1 MANSYKWVISGLHT
15 KLKNEE
21 LGLEKVIES
30 IHWRYQATS
39 DQVQVDSTGN
49 ESVITADVYGSVGLE
64 APDAESFKPYE
75 EVTEADVI
83 AWLESKL
90 DVEAMQSGL
99 DAQLDAI
106 ANPTHVSLNL
116 VS

>member
-1 MANSYKWVISGLHT
+1 MTYNWIISDLVAKIQDG
-15 KLKNEE
+15 E
-21 LGLEKVIES
+21 LSNIIETV
-30 IHWRYQATS
+30 HWRYQAT
-39 DQVQVDSTGN
+39 DG
-49 ESVITADVYGSVGLE
+49 EHTADVYGSVGLE
-64 APDAESFKPYE
+64 APDAESFKPFE

-90 DVEAMQSGL
+90 DVEAMQEGL
-99 DAQLDAI
+99 SKQLDAI

>member
-1 MANSYKWVISGLHT
+1 MATTYQFVISDLVAKIQDG
-15 KLKNEE
+15 E
-21 LGLEKVIES
+21 LSNIIETV
-30 IHWRYQATS
+30 HYRYQAT
-39 DQVQVDSTGN
+39 DG
-49 ESVITADVYGSVGLE
+49 EHTADVYGSVGLE
-64 APDAESFKPYE
+64 APNSESFKPFE

-106 ANPTHVSLNL
+106 ANPTHISLSL
-116 VS
+116 AAAE

>member
-1 MANSYKWVISGLHT
+1 MTYSWIISDLVAKIQDG
-15 KLKNEE
+15 E
-21 LGLEKVIES
+21 LSNVIETV
-30 IHWRYQATS
+30 HYRYQAT
-39 DQVQVDSTGN
+39 DG
-49 ESVITADVYGSVGLE
+49 EHTADVYGSVGLE
-64 APDAESFKPYE
+64 APDAESFKPFE

>member
-1 MANSYKWVISGLHT
+1 MTYNWIISDLVAKIQEG
-15 KLKNEE
+15 E
-21 LGLEKVIES
+21 LSNIIETV
-30 IHWRYQATS
+30 HYRYQAT
-39 DQVQVDSTGN
+39 DG
-49 ESVITADVYGSVGLE
+49 EHTADVYGSVGLE
-64 APDAESFKPYE
+64 APDDNFKPFE

>member
-1 MANSYKWVISGLHT
+1 MVNYNWIISDLVAKIQDGD
-15 KLKNEE
+15 
-21 LGLEKVIES
+21 LEKVIES
-30 IHWRYQATS
+30 VHWRYQAT
-39 DQVQVDSTGN
+39 DG
-49 ESVITADVYGSVGLE
+49 EHTADVYGSVGLE
-64 APDAESFKPYE
+64 APDAESFKPFE

-106 ANPTHVSLNL
+106 ANPTHVNLSL
-116 VS
+116 SA

>member
-1 MANSYKWVISGLHT
+1 MTYSWIISDLVAKIQDG
-15 KLKNEE
+15 E
-21 LGLEKVIES
+21 LSNIIETV
-30 IHWRYQATS
+30 HWRYQAT
-39 DQVQVDSTGN
+39 DG
-49 ESVITADVYGSVGLE
+49 EHTADVYGSVGLE
-64 APDAESFKPYE
+64 APDAESFKPFE

-83 AWLESKL
+83 AWLEAKL

-116 VS
+116 VAQESQEDSLS

>member
-1 MANSYKWVISGLHT
+1 MTYSWIISDLVAKIQDG
-15 KLKNEE
+15 E
-21 LGLEKVIES
+21 LSNVIETV
-30 IHWRYQATS
+30 HYRYQAT
-39 DQVQVDSTGN
+39 DG
-49 ESVITADVYGSVGLE
+49 EHTADVYGSVGLE
-64 APDAESFKPYE
+64 APDAESFKPFE

-90 DVEAMQSGL
+90 DVEAMQEGL
-99 DAQLDAI
+99 SKQLDAI

>member
-1 MANSYKWVISGLHT
+1 MVNYKWIISDLVAKIQEG
-15 KLKNEE
+15 E
-21 LGLEKVIES
+21 LSNIIETV
-30 IHWRYQATS
+30 HWRYQAIE
-39 DQVQVDSTGN
+39 G
-49 ESVITADVYGSVGLE
+49 ELIADVYGSVGLE
-64 APDAESFKPYE
+64 APDAESFKPFE

>member
-1 MANSYKWVISGLHT
+1 MTYSWIISNLVAKIQEG
-15 KLKNEE
+15 E
-21 LGLEKVIES
+21 LSNVIETV
-30 IHWRYQATS
+30 HWRYQAT
-39 DQVQVDSTGN
+39 DG
-49 ESVITADVYGSVGLE
+49 EHTADVYGSVGLE
-64 APDAESFKPYE
+64 APDAESFKPFE

>member
-1 MANSYKWVISGLHT
+1 MTYGWIISDLVAKIQDG
-15 KLKNEE
+15 E
-21 LGLEKVIES
+21 LSNVIETV
-30 IHWRYQATS
+30 HYRYQAT
-39 DQVQVDSTGN
+39 DG
-49 ESVITADVYGSVGLE
+49 EHTADVYGSVGLE
-64 APDAESFKPYE
+64 APDAESFKPFE

>member
-1 MANSYKWVISGLHT
+1 MTYSWIISNLVAKIQDGD
-15 KLKNEE
+15 
-21 LGLEKVIES
+21 LEKVIETV
-30 IHWRYQATS
+30 HWRYQAT
-39 DQVQVDSTGN
+39 DG
-49 ESVITADVYGSVGLE
+49 EHTADVYGSVGLE
-64 APDAESFKPYE
+64 APDAESFKPFE

-83 AWLESKL
+83 SWLEAKL
-90 DVEAMQSGL
+90 DVEVMQSGL

>member
-1 MANSYKWVISGLHT
+1 MTYSWIISDLVAKIQDG
-15 KLKNEE
+15 E
-21 LGLEKVIES
+21 LSNVIETV
-30 IHWRYQATS
+30 HWRYQAT
-39 DQVQVDSTGN
+39 DG
-49 ESVITADVYGSVGLE
+49 EHTADVYGSVGLE
-64 APDAESFKPYE
+64 APDDNFKPFE
-75 EVTEADVI
+75 QLTEADVI
-83 AWLESKL
+83 SWLESKL